1 MKTLGCFVSLT
12 FILLA
17 CGCGGVFKGLK
28 SAQQGVVDFHG
39 LYDDAKFSEIYKA
52 SHSKFQ
58 KATTE
63 KDWAD
68 LIGAVHRKLGK
79 VKDST
84 QVRFNQNTFNLTTT
98 VVLIQNTTFER
109 GSGTETFSFQM
120 EGEKAKL
127 VAYNVSSKDLI
138 LK

>member
-1 MKTLGCFVSLT
+1 MKNLHCSLALTLALVV
-12 FILLA
+12 

-28 SAQQGVVDFHG
+28 SAQQGVVDFHA

-58 KATTE
+58 TAATD

-68 LIGAVHRKLGK
+68 LIGAVQRKLGK
-79 VKDST
+79 VKAST

-98 VVLIQNTTFER
+98 VVLIQKTTFER
-109 GSGTETFSFQM
+109 GSGTETFNFQM
-120 EGEKAKL
+120 DAEKAKL
-127 VAYNVSSKDLI
+127 VGYNISSKDLI